1 MKNKIF
7 LLLTLSLAVQM
18 AYANFT
24 EGYYDQM
31 DGKKKEALKTAAK
44 QCVSSHTTLE
54 YYDLPDYWQYS
65 DVYPELVNGCK
76 RWWEMYSDKIYL
88 IQQGQSGTKS
98 FSANKMQREHS
109 VPKSWW
115 KQNGSVE
122 YTPAYSDM
130 WNLYPSDGPANQAKL
145 NYPFGE
151 VRTATFD
158 NGVSKV
164 GSPMSGQGGGCA
176 NVFEPADEY
185 KGDFARSM
193 FYMAT
198 VYDDIN
204 WVINYMFQKNSY
216 PTLVPWAVNML
227 LQWSREDP
235 VSQKEIDRNDLV
247 EQYQGNRNPF
257 VDFPNLAEFIWGIS
271 TEEVFSVSEQAGS
284 DPTPPITGDPEITS
298 PANGSSL
305 SFGQGA
311 VGHTYTRELQITGHN
326 FTSQLS
332 VSIVGTNRDCFV
344 TETTTIPAKTINE
357 NGGYL
362 LTIRYTPKSIGEH
375 SAKLT
380 LYDGGLAGSVAVNL
394 TGEGLAEPTL
404 TALNAQNPTDL
415 TDTGYTAHW
424 SVATGEADFY
434 VLTRVIYNDDQE
446 ESETYETN
454 ETFYSITG
462 RDPKVAEA
470 YYVSYS
476 RLGILS
482 PASNIIY
489 VAASGINDVRD
500 SAPYHVYGVEGG
512 IYVSRAQGEAGTIV
526 VYSLDG
532 TIILQ
537 DESPADASVIPL
549 KPGVYVVSVG
559 GSRPQKLIV
568 K

>member
-24 EGYYDQM
+24 EGYYDRM

-44 QCVSSHTTLE
+44 QCVSSHTTLG

-98 FSANKMQREHS
+98 FSTNKMQREHS

-204 WVINYMFQKNSY
+204 WVINYMFQKN
-216 PTLVPWAVNML
+216 M
-227 LQWSREDP
+227 
-235 VSQKEIDRNDLV
+235 
-247 EQYQGNRNPF
+247 
-257 VDFPNLAEFIWGIS
+257 
-271 TEEVFSVSEQAGS
+271 
-284 DPTPPITGDPEITS
+284 
-298 PANGSSL
+298 
-305 SFGQGA
+305 
-311 VGHTYTRELQITGHN
+311 
-326 FTSQLS
+326 
-332 VSIVGTNRDCFV
+332 
-344 TETTTIPAKTINE
+344 
-357 NGGYL
+357 
-362 LTIRYTPKSIGEH
+362 
-375 SAKLT
+375 
-380 LYDGGLAGSVAVNL
+380 
-394 TGEGLAEPTL
+394 
-404 TALNAQNPTDL
+404 
-415 TDTGYTAHW
+415 
-424 SVATGEADFY
+424 
-434 VLTRVIYNDDQE
+434 
-446 ESETYETN
+446 
-454 ETFYSITG
+454 
-462 RDPKVAEA
+462 
-470 YYVSYS
+470 
-476 RLGILS
+476 ILIM
-482 PASNIIY
+482 N
-489 VAASGINDVRD
+489 
-500 SAPYHVYGVEGG
+500 H
-512 IYVSRAQGEAGTIV
+512 
-526 VYSLDG
+526 L
-532 TIILQ
+532 
-537 DESPADASVIPL
+537 
-549 KPGVYVVSVG
+549 
-559 GSRPQKLIV
+559 
-568 K
+568 